1 MFASVRIFLINGKYI
16 EDVCIGIANLDMAKE
31 YKTLQFPNN
40 KKGQADKLQALQT
53 YGAEGW
59 IVSSE
64 TITPGKFNGG
74 TACCLAIICL
84 PLAFIAG
91 SSNGSI
97 NLTLE
102 RGE

>member
-1 MFASVRIFLINGKYI
+1 
-16 EDVCIGIANLDMAKE
+16 MAKE

-40 KKGQADKLQALQT
+40 KKGQADKLTALQT

-59 IVSSE
+59 KVSSE

-74 TACCLAIICL
+74 SACCLAIICL